1 MMIYMPLL
9 AGVAVAVLASGC
21 AHNKLEKVSAIEA
34 ARLDKELIKETVV
47 FEPGTEEGAVI
58 PEISAPR
65 LRARRVPERIEN
77 GKLVEA
83 HREWLL
89 EGDVVILGIP
99 KTETK
104 ASRSKQ

>member
-1 MMIYMPLL
+1 MIYRHIL
-9 AGVAVAVLASGC
+9 AAGLMAFAAVGC
-21 AHNKLEKVSAIEA
+21 AHRQIEKIASPEA
-34 ARLDKELIKETVV
+34 ARLDQELVKETVV

-65 LRARRVPERIEN
+65 LRARKVPEKIEG

-99 KTETK
+99 EINAKPVRGK
-104 ASRSKQ
+104 P